1 SKLKKI
7 KIFICCTEQS
17 GENICSNILSRMNI
31 DKYQFD
37 GVCGKRSEKYI
48 SNKIY
53 DLSEFKSIGLFEIIL
68 SISKYL
74 KMIRRLKNYIIKN
87 DYDLVLTIDSP
98 DFNYNLVNQLRKSN
112 YKNKIIHVVAPT
124 VWAWRPYRARKFAN
138 IFDEI
143 FLLFNFEKKYFNFD
157 NLNNTFI
164 GHPIFHIKKR
174 ENKSKYKYLSFLPG
188 SRQNEVLKLIK
199 YFSYIE
205 KYISKNNLNYK
216 IFIPTLPHLVSL
228 IKENT
233 KQWKTETIIST
244 DMSKFDEYYQD
255 VYISITCS
263 GTASL
268 EIAKRNIP
276 QIVIYKLNY
285 FTEILIKPFV
295 RVKYANL
302 INIISNQMIIP
313 EVVNSNLNE
322 KKLLNIFLNLFN
334 DRKKQETQINSINM
348 YLNEIVNDFS
358 PYDVSVNRINKLINP
373 SSKAN

>member
-1 SKLKKI
+1 LKKLK
-7 KIFICCTEQS
+7 IFVCCTEQS

-31 DKYQFD
+31 DIYQFD
-37 GVCGKRSEKYI
+37 GVCGKQSEKYI

-53 DLSEFKSIGLFEIIL
+53 DISEFKSIGLFEIIL

-74 KMIRRLKNYIIKN
+74 KMIKRLKNYIIKN

-98 DFNYNLVNQLRKSN
+98 DFNFNLVNLLRKSN

-124 VWAWRPYRARKFAN
+124 VWAWRSYRAKKFAN

-143 FLLFNFEKKYFNFD
+143 FLLFNFEKKYFDFY
-157 NLNNTFI
+157 NLKKTFI
-164 GHPIFHIKKR
+164 GHPIYHIKKR
-174 ENKSKYKYLSFLPG
+174 ENKENYKYLSFLPG

-205 KYISKNNLNYK
+205 EYIYKNNLNYK
-216 IFIPTLPHLVSL
+216 IFIPTLPHLASL
-228 IKENT
+228 IKKNT
-233 KQWKTETIIST
+233 KQWKTETIILT

-313 EVVNSNLNE
+313 EIVNSNLNE
-322 KKLLNIFLNLFN
+322 KKLFKIFLNLFN
-334 DRKKQETQINSINM
+334 DRKKQERQINSINM
-348 YLNEIVNDFS
+348 YLKEIVNDFS
-358 PYDVSVNRINKLINP
+358 PYDASVSRINKLINP

>member
-1 SKLKKI
+1 MKKI
-7 KIFICCTEQS
+7 KIFVCCTEQS

-37 GVCGKRSEKYI
+37 GVCGKQSEKYI

-124 VWAWRPYRARKFAN
+124 VWAWRSYRARKFAN

-157 NLNNTFI
+157 NLNKTFI

-174 ENKSKYKYLSFLPG
+174 ENKDKYKYLSFLPG
-188 SRQNEVLKLIK
+188 SRQNEVLKLMK

-216 IFIPTLPHLVSL
+216 IFIPTLPHLASL

-244 DMSKFDEYYQD
+244 DMSKFDEYYED

-302 INIISNQMIIP
+302 INIISNEMIIP

-322 KKLLNIFLNLFN
+322 KKLLNIFLKLFN
-334 DRKKQETQINSINM
+334 DREKQETQINSINM
-348 YLNEIVNDFS
+348 YLKEIVNDFS

>member
-1 SKLKKI
+1 MKKI
-7 KIFICCTEQS
+7 KIFVCCTEQS

-37 GVCGKRSEKYI
+37 GVCGKETEKYI
-48 SNKIY
+48 TTKIY
-53 DLSEFKSIGLFEIIL
+53 DLSEFKSLGFFEIIL
-68 SISKYL
+68 SILKYL
-74 KMIRRLKNYIIKN
+74 KMIKRLKNYIIKN
-87 DYDLVLTIDSP
+87 EYDLVLTIDSP

-112 YKNKIIHVVAPT
+112 YKNQIIHVVAPT
-124 VWAWRPYRARKFAN
+124 VWAWRSYRARKFAN

-157 NLNNTFI
+157 NLNKTFI

-174 ENKSKYKYLSFLPG
+174 ENKGKYKYLSFLPG
-188 SRQNEVLKLIK
+188 SRQNEVLKLMK

-205 KYISKNNLNYK
+205 KYISENNLHYK
-216 IFIPTLPHLVSL
+216 IFIPTLPHLASL

-244 DMSKFDEYYQD
+244 DMSKFDEYYED

-302 INIISNQMIIP
+302 INIISNRMIIP

-334 DRKKQETQINSINM
+334 DRKKQENQINLINM
-348 YLNEIVNDFS
+348 YLKEIVNDFS
-358 PYDVSVNRINKLINP
+358 PYDVSVNRINKLINL

>member
-1 SKLKKI
+1 MKKI
-7 KIFICCTEQS
+7 KIFVCCTEQS

-31 DKYQFD
+31 AKYQFD
-37 GVCGKRSEKYI
+37 GVCGKQSEKFI

-53 DLSEFKSIGLFEIIL
+53 DLSEFKSIGLFEIIV

-74 KMIRRLKNYIIKN
+74 KMIRRLKNHIIKN

-124 VWAWRPYRARKFAN
+124 VWAWRSYRARKFAN

-157 NLNNTFI
+157 NLNKTFI

-174 ENKSKYKYLSFLPG
+174 EHKGKYKYLSFLPG

-216 IFIPTLPHLVSL
+216 IFIPTLPHLAFL
-228 IKENT
+228 IRENT

-244 DMSKFDEYYQD
+244 DMSKFDKYYQD

-295 RVKYANL
+295 KVKYANL

-313 EVVNSNLNE
+313 EVINSNLNE

-334 DRKKQETQINSINM
+334 DRKKQETQINSINI
-348 YLNEIVNDFS
+348 YLKEIVNDFS
-358 PYDVSVNRINKLINP
+358 PYDVSANRINKLINL

>member
-1 SKLKKI
+1 MKKI
-7 KIFICCTEQS
+7 KIFVCCTEQS
-17 GENICSNILSRMNI
+17 GENICSNILSRMNLDI
-31 DKYQFD
+31 YQFD
-37 GVCGKRSEKYI
+37 GVCGNQSEKYI
-48 SNKIY
+48 SKKIY
-53 DLSEFKSIGLFEIIL
+53 DLSEFKSIGLFEILL
-68 SISKYL
+68 SIPKYF

-98 DFNYNLVNQLRKSN
+98 DFNFNLVNQLRKSN
-112 YKNKIIHVVAPT
+112 YKKKIIHVVAPT
-124 VWAWRPYRARKFAN
+124 VWAWRSYRARKFAK

-143 FLLFNFEKKYFNFD
+143 FLLFNFEKKYFNFN
-157 NLNNTFI
+157 NLNKTFI

-174 ENKSKYKYLSFLPG
+174 ENKEKYKYLSFLPG

-205 KYISKNNLNYK
+205 KYISKNNINYK
-216 IFIPTLPHLVSL
+216 IFIPTLPHLASL

-244 DMSKFDEYYQD
+244 DMSKFDEYYED

-348 YLNEIVNDFS
+348 YLKEIVNDFS

>member
-1 SKLKKI
+1 MKKLK
-7 KIFICCTEQS
+7 IFVCCTEQS
-17 GENICSNILSRMNI
+17 GENICSNILSRMNTNR
-31 DKYQFD
+31 YQFD
-37 GVCGKRSEKYI
+37 GVCGKQSEKYI

-53 DLSEFKSIGLFEIIL
+53 DLAEFKSIGLFEIIL

-74 KMIRRLKNYIIKN
+74 KMIKKLKNYIIKN

-112 YKNKIIHVVAPT
+112 YKNKIIHIVAPT
-124 VWAWRPYRARKFAN
+124 VWAWRSYRARKFAN

-157 NLNNTFI
+157 NLNKTFI

-174 ENKSKYKYLSFLPG
+174 ENKGKYKYLSFLPG
-188 SRQNEVLKLIK
+188 SRQNEVLKLMK

-228 IKENT
+228 IKENS

-244 DMSKFDEYYQD
+244 DMSKFDEYYED

-348 YLNEIVNDFS
+348 HLKEIVNDFS

>member
-1 SKLKKI
+1 MKKL

-37 GVCGKRSEKYI
+37 GVCGKLSEKYI

-112 YKNKIIHVVAPT
+112 YKNKIIHIVAPT
-124 VWAWRPYRARKFAN
+124 VWAWRSYRARKFAN

-157 NLNNTFI
+157 NLKKTFI

-174 ENKSKYKYLSFLPG
+174 ENKAKYKYLSFLPG

-205 KYISKNNLNYK
+205 KYISKNNLDYK
-216 IFIPTLPHLVSL
+216 IFIPTLPHLATL

-244 DMSKFDEYYQD
+244 DMSKFDKYYED

-295 RVKYANL
+295 SVKYANL

-322 KKLLNIFLNLFN
+322 NKLLNIFINLFN
-334 DRKKQETQINSINM
+334 DRKKQETQINSINI
-348 YLNEIVNDFS
+348 YLKEIVNDYS
-358 PYDVSVNRINKLINP
+358 PYDESVSRINKLINP

>member
-1 SKLKKI
+1 MKKI
-7 KIFICCTEQS
+7 KIFVCCTEQS
-17 GENICSNILSRMNI
+17 GENICSNILSRMNR
-31 DKYQFD
+31 DKYHFD
-37 GVCGKRSEKYI
+37 GVCGKQSEKYI

-74 KMIRRLKNYIIKN
+74 KMIRGLKNYIIKK

-124 VWAWRPYRARKFAN
+124 VWAWRSYRARKFAN

-157 NLNNTFI
+157 NLNKTFI

-174 ENKSKYKYLSFLPG
+174 ENKGKYKYLSFLPG
-188 SRQNEVLKLIK
+188 SRQNEVLKLMK

-216 IFIPTLPHLVSL
+216 IFIPTLPHLASL

-302 INIISNQMIIP
+302 INIISNKMIIP

-348 YLNEIVNDFS
+348 YLKEIVNDFS

>member
-1 SKLKKI
+1 MKKLK
-7 KIFICCTEQS
+7 IFVCCTEQS
-17 GENICSNILSRMNI
+17 GENICANILSRMNN
-31 DKYQFD
+31 DKFQFD
-37 GVCGKRSEKYI
+37 GVCGKQSEKYI

-53 DLSEFKSIGLFEIIL
+53 DLSEFKSIGLFEITL
-68 SISKYL
+68 SITKYL
-74 KMIRRLKNYIIKN
+74 KMIKRLKNYIIKN

-98 DFNYNLVNQLRKSN
+98 DFNFNLVNQLRKSN

-124 VWAWRPYRARKFAN
+124 VWAWRSYRARKFAN

-157 NLNNTFI
+157 NLNKTFI

-174 ENKSKYKYLSFLPG
+174 ENKRKYKYLSFLPG
-188 SRQNEVLKLIK
+188 SRQNEVLKLMK

-216 IFIPTLPHLVSL
+216 IFIPTLPHLASL

-244 DMSKFDEYYQD
+244 DMSKFDQYYED

-334 DRKKQETQINSINM
+334 DSTKQETQIHSINM
-348 YLNEIVNDFS
+348 YLKEIVNDFS
-358 PYDVSVNRINKLINP
+358 PYEVSVNRINKLINP

>member
-1 SKLKKI
+1 MIGKI
-7 KIFICCTEQS
+7 K
-17 GENICSNILSRMNI
+17 
-31 DKYQFD
+31 K
-37 GVCGKRSEKYI
+37 
-48 SNKIY
+48 
-53 DLSEFKSIGLFEIIL
+53 
-68 SISKYL
+68 
-74 KMIRRLKNYIIKN
+74 
-87 DYDLVLTIDSP
+87 
-98 DFNYNLVNQLRKSN
+98 
-112 YKNKIIHVVAPT
+112 
-124 VWAWRPYRARKFAN
+124 
-138 IFDEI
+138 
-143 FLLFNFEKKYFNFD
+143 FNFESLFI
-157 NLNNTFI
+157 LNTFALI
-164 GHPIFHIKKR
+164 VTSYFFNNFIFTGVYVLFFFISIFTTKNGLKIIKKFNLLQNIRNEGPANHFKKSDTPTMGGIFMIIPFLILLLIITINLGSLKLILLLLTIFGFFITGFLDDYLSIKKR
-174 ENKSKYKYLSFLPG
+174 ENKEKYKYLSFLPG

-244 DMSKFDEYYQD
+244 DMSKFDEYYED

-302 INIISNQMIIP
+302 INIISNRMIIP

-348 YLNEIVNDFS
+348 HLKEIVNDFS
-358 PYDVSVNRINKLINP
+358 PYDVSVNRINKLINL